1 MSFIIELK
9 SRLWQIIG
17 SMLRLDTLQEVP
29 EEIQLYQSLVNIMN
43 SEEFDPGYEV
53 DWVKQKNLL

>member
-1 MSFIIELK
+1 
-9 SRLWQIIG
+9 
-17 SMLRLDTLQEVP
+17 MLRLDTLQEVP